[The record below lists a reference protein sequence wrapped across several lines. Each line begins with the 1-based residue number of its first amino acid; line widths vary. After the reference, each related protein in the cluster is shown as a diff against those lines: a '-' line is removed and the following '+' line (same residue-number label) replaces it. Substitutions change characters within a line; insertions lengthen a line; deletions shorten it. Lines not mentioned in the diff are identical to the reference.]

1 MLIKDKKV
9 FITGG
14 CSGMGR
20 AVANLAIAGGSK
32 VTIFDFA
39 PQEKLDQVQ
48 KELGENCYM
57 FHGDVTD
64 EESVKAGVAYAVEKM
79 GGLTSAVN
87 CAGDGIFQNFLD
99 MTIHDFDWTL
109 KLCLYGT
116 FFCVREEG
124 KYMKELG
131 GGSIVNFSSI
141 SSDHVE
147 PGSAAYSS
155 AKAAIN
161 ALTKSA
167 ALELGQYNIR
177 VNGVRPGLIATEKMA
192 AAMAQPGY
200 TESVIEGIPIYRA
213 GKPEDVAD
221 YVAYLLDDQSCYIT
235 GTLNRIDGG
244 MHLV

>member
-20 AVANLAIAGGSK
+20 AVANLAIAGGSM

-39 PQEKLDQVQ
+39 PQEKLDRIQ
-48 KELGENCYM
+48 KELGENCFM

-64 EESVKAGVAYAVEKM
+64 EASVKAGVAYAVEKM
-79 GGLTSAVN
+79 GGITSAVN
-87 CAGDGIFQNFLD
+87 CAGDGIYQNLLD
-99 MTIHDFDWTL
+99 MTFHDFDWTI

-116 FFCVREEG
+116 FFCVREEA
-124 KYMKELG
+124 KYMKECG
-131 GGSIVNFSSI
+131 GGSIVNFSSVA
-141 SSDHVE
+141 SDHVG
-147 PGSAAYSS
+147 PGSLAYSS
-155 AKAAIN
+155 AKSGIN
-161 ALTKSA
+161 ALTKAA
-167 ALELGQYNIR
+167 ALELGQYHIR

-200 TESVIEGIPIYRA
+200 TESVIEGLPIYRP

-244 MHLV
+244 MHLL